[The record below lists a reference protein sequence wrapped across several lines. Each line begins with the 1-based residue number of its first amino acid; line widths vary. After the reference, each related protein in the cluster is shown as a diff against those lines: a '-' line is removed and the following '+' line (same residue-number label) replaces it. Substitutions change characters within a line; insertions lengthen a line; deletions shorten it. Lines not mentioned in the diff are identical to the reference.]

1 MRLHTAHLPCL
12 FEALT
17 SRINLAFIACASVVV
32 LAGCASIVSKSEYPV
47 AVTSNPTGADFVVK
61 RANGLPIASGV
72 TPATITLSASDGY
85 FKPAKYTVEFR
96 RKGVVQSV
104 PLTAKIDGWYF
115 GNLLFG
121 GIIVGMLIVD
131 PATGAMWTLKD
142 TVVATFQQTADAEKP
157 GQRALRIVD
166 VNSLPMKYRGQMLAL
181 N

>member
-1 MRLHTAHLPCL
+1 MRTHTAHLPCL
-12 FEALT
+12 IEALT
-17 SRINLAFIACASVVV
+17 SRINLAFLACASLVV

-47 AVTSNPTGADFVVK
+47 AITRNPTGADFTVK
-61 RANGLPIASGV
+61 KSNGLPIASGV
-72 TPATITLSASDGY
+72 TPATITLGASDGY

-115 GNLLFG
+115 GNILLG
-121 GIIVGMLIVD
+121 GLIGLLIVD
-131 PATGAMWTLKD
+131 PATGAMWSLND
-142 TVVATFQQTADAEKP
+142 TVVATFRQTADAGTP

-166 VNSLPMKYRGQMLAL
+166 VNSLPMKYRGQLLAL

>member
-1 MRLHTAHLPCL
+1 MKKHI
-12 FEALT
+12 AL
-17 SRINLAFIACASVVV
+17 IVVASAAV

-47 AVTSNPTGADFVVK
+47 AVTSNPTGADFTVK

-72 TPATITLSASDGY
+72 TPATITLAASDGY

-115 GNLLFG
+115 GNILFG
-121 GIIVGMLIVD
+121 GLIGLLIVD
-131 PATGAMWTLKD
+131 PATGAMWSLKD
-142 TVVATFQQTADAEKP
+142 TVVSTFQQTADAGTS

-166 VNSLPMKYRGQMLAL
+166 VNSLPMKYRGQLLAL